1 MQRSSP
7 IWIALAVAALGAF
20 GCSDIGVG
28 DPCIPETVPCN
39 AAGEQC
45 GYKASEAYIEAT
57 SVQCKSRLCIVYK
70 LDNATQGAI
79 PSDPRTLCNG
89 KNDADG
95 CVSDEALAKSV
106 YCTCRCDTGGV
117 KSGIDTC
124 TCPSGFTCEP
134 VLNLGGPGI
143 IGSYCVA
150 KDSIPDE

>member
-7 IWIALAVAALGAF
+7 IWIAFAVAALGAI
-20 GCSDIGVG
+20 GCTDEGVG

-39 AAGEQC
+39 ANGEQC

-70 LDNATQGAI
+70 LDNNTQGSI
-79 PSDPRTLCNG
+79 PSDPRTLCDSKG
-89 KNDADG
+89 QPQG
-95 CVSDEALAKSV
+95 CVDNEALAKSV

-124 TCPSGFTCEP
+124 TCPDGFTCEP

-143 IGSYCVA
+143 VGSYCVN
-150 KDSIPDE
+150 KDSINEE